1 MLLLLLNGILVHRRV
16 TPSNRSAVP
25 IYTPGWRETK
35 WSRINCLRKQGD
47 GRGFNP
53 GPPEF
58 VVLTSRPHTPPFWG
72 EGLTGVPTVKPLRTR
87 ARIKQQTQLTYGA
100 ASGIESGL
108 ATWVMGADMRNHHC
122 TILARHHYHSVVG
135 HEARVGIY
143 IIFYY
148 NYLVSQHRS
157 T

>member
-1 MLLLLLNGILVHRRV
+1 MLLLLLNGILVHRWV
-16 TPSNRSAVP
+16 TSSNRSPVP
-25 IYTPGWRETK
+25 TYTPGWRETK

-58 VVLTSRPHTPPFWG
+58 VVLSARPHMPPFWG

-100 ASGIESGL
+100 ASGNWTWAGHMSDGSGHAQSPL
-108 ATWVMGADMRNHHC
+108 HHSC
-122 TILARHHYHSVVG
+122 SPSLSQCCWPWGKGRD
-135 HEARVGIY
+135 IY
-143 IIFYY
+143 NF
-148 NYLVSQHRS
+148 LL
-157 T
+157 

>member
-1 MLLLLLNGILVHRRV
+1 MLLLLLNGILVHRWV
-16 TPSNRSAVP
+16 TPSNRSPVP

-47 GRGFNP
+47 GRSFNP

-58 VVLTSRPHTPPFWG
+58 VVLSARPHTPPFWG
-72 EGLTGVPTVKPLRTR
+72 EGLTGVPTVKPVWQGRESNNKHNSHMVWL
-87 ARIKQQTQLTYGA
+87 L
-100 ASGIESGL
+100 GIEPGL

-135 HEARVGIY
+135 HEVRVGIH

-148 NYLVSQHRS
+148 NYFVSQHRS